1 LRATKLD
8 KIKDYVMK
16 AHALKFDVDPDGDYM
31 RPGNSPPE
39 RAFMVLN
46 CMYPMLLTMLEMSF
60 PAVDART
67 RKRGAKWTRQSL
79 LYQAGESCMVL
90 ANAVTTLMV
99 ETEGK
104 LASDQPPVVGVEEH
118 QRLKDAIFSFYP
130 LPVKAANIIPGCA
143 EEFEVMRTHQPREQ
157 VAEGKQEPNEYS
169 AALLRGEN
177 PDEDPRLVQIQKEY
191 ARDFFIDRAN
201 FQSIRIAMHAKD
213 RVLLRDKMVR
223 FINLKGKESEELR
236 QRALA
241 GWIKGL
247 EPYHEYA
254 LLDSQSP

>member
-1 LRATKLD
+1 VRASKAD

-39 RAFMVLN
+39 RAFMVLD
-46 CMYPMLLTMLEMSF
+46 CMFPMLMTMLDVCF
-60 PAVDART
+60 PALDART

-79 LYQAGESCMVL
+79 LYQAGEACMLL

-99 ETEGK
+99 ELEGK
-104 LASDQPPVVGVEEH
+104 LALDQPPVVGLDEH
-118 QRLKDAIFSFYP
+118 QRLKDAVFSFYP
-130 LPVKAANIIPGCA
+130 LPVKASNIIPGCA
-143 EEFEVMRTHQPREQ
+143 EEFEVMKTHKPRER
-157 VAEGKQEPNEYS
+157 VAEGKEEPNEYS

-177 PDEDPRLVQIQKEY
+177 PDEDPRVVQIQKEF

-223 FINLKGKESEELR
+223 FINLKGSEAEEIR

-241 GWIKGL
+241 GWTKGL

-254 LLDSQSP
+254 RLDAES